1 MHREIPSAA
10 GFFTNAEP
18 SKPPPDM
25 KAGLTGVKPMLV
37 SLGVLLLGF
46 LFLLPERC
54 AVNVAFLRKD
64 TPEAAEL
71 RERVG
76 LAPGFSIAVYA
87 SDLPGVRVL
96 RFTEAGDLLASLPE
110 AGSIVLLER
119 DRNGDGWPD
128 GRRELLGGLRRPH
141 GIDVFEDTVY
151 VAETDAVGRVRF
163 DARSGQT
170 VGEYRHIVRDLP
182 AGGNHWSRSVRF
194 GTDGLMYVTVGSS
207 CNVCIEDHPW
217 RAAMLRFRADGSGAE
232 VYATGLRNTVAFDW
246 RRPGAGG
253 PDVLYGADIGRDLL
267 GDDVPPDE
275 LNRLERGGFYG
286 WPYAYGDGVP
296 DPDFGARNVDRIA
309 GSLAPVH
316 GFAAHSSPT
325 GMTFLRGRGLPAD
338 YRGAALVALHGSW
351 NRTEKQGYE
360 VVSLHFG
367 DDGRIA
373 ERKFATGFEVD
384 EDVIGRPS
392 DVSEGPDGAIYIS
405 DDFTGS

>member
-1 MHREIPSAA
+1 
-10 GFFTNAEP
+10 
-18 SKPPPDM
+18 
-25 KAGLTGVKPMLV
+25 MLV
-37 SLGVLLLGF
+37 SAGVLLLGL

-54 AVNVAFLRKD
+54 AVNMAFLRQD
-64 TPEAAEL
+64 TPAPAEL
-71 RERVG
+71 RERVD

-87 SDLPGVRVL
+87 SGLPGVRVL

-119 DRNGDGWPD
+119 DRNGDGRPD
-128 GRRELLGGLRRPH
+128 GRRELVGGLERPH

-151 VAETDAVGRVRF
+151 VAETNAVGRVDF
-163 DARSGQT
+163 DARNGQT
-170 VGEYRHIVRDLP
+170 VGEYRRIVHGLP
-182 AGGNHWSRSVRF
+182 GGGNHWSRSVRF
-194 GTDGLMYVTVGSS
+194 GPDGLMYVTVGSS

-217 RAAMLRFRADGSGAE
+217 RAAMLRFRADGTGGE

-246 RRPGAGG
+246 WPGAGG
-253 PDVLYGADIGRDLL
+253 PGAGVLYGADIGRDLL

-275 LNRLERGGFYG
+275 LNRIERGGFYG
-286 WPYAYGDGVP
+286 WPFAYGDKVP
-296 DPDFGARNVDRIA
+296 DPDFGVAQGDRVA
-309 GSLAPVH
+309 GSLAAVH
-316 GFAAHSSPT
+316 AFAAHSSPT

-360 VVSLHFG
+360 VVSLHFA
-367 DDGRIA
+367 DDGKIA

-392 DVSEGPDGAIYIS
+392 DVAEGPDGAIYIS
-405 DDFTGS
+405 DDFTGSVYRVTFGGP

>member
-1 MHREIPSAA
+1 
-10 GFFTNAEP
+10 
-18 SKPPPDM
+18 
-25 KAGLTGVKPMLV
+25 MLV

>member
-1 MHREIPSAA
+1 
-10 GFFTNAEP
+10 
-18 SKPPPDM
+18 M
-25 KAGLTGVKPMLV
+25 KAGLTGVKPMLM

-54 AVNVAFLRKD
+54 TVNMAFLRQD
-64 TPEAAEL
+64 TLAPAEL
-71 RERVG
+71 RERIK
-76 LAPGFSIAVYA
+76 LPPGSSIAVYA

-110 AGSIVLLER
+110 AGSIVLLEQ
-119 DRNGDGWPD
+119 DRNRDGRPD
-128 GRRELLGGLRRPH
+128 GRREVVGGLERPH
-141 GIDVFEDTVY
+141 GIDVFEGFVY
-151 VAETDAVGRVRF
+151 VAETGAIGRMRF
-163 DARSGQT
+163 DAKTGQAA
-170 VGEYRHIVRDLP
+170 GPYRRIVRDLP

-194 GTDGLMYVTVGSS
+194 GPDGLMYVTVGSS

-246 RRPGAGG
+246 RPGAGG
-253 PDVLYGADIGRDLL
+253 PGGGVLYGADIGRDLL

-275 LNRLERGGFYG
+275 LNGIERGGFYG
-286 WPYAYGDGVP
+286 WPYAYGDRVP
-296 DPDFGARNVDRIA
+296 DPDFGTRNVDLIA
-309 GSLAPVH
+309 GSLTPVH

-325 GMTFLRGRGLPAD
+325 GMTFLRGQGLPAD

-360 VVSLHFG
+360 VVSLHFAE
-367 DDGRIA
+367 DGRIT
-373 ERKFATGFEVD
+373 ERKFAIGFEVD

-392 DVSEGPDGAIYIS
+392 DVAEGPDGAIYIS
-405 DDFTGS
+405 DDFTGSVYRVSFGGP